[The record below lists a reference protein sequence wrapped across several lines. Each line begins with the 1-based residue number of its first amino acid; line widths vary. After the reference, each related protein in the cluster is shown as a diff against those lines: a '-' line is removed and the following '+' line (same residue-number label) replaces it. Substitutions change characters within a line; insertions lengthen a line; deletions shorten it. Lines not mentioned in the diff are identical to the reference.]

1 MPGSLVRSPGQTD
14 MGDRSGAASLV
25 QKQIEQIEH
34 SDDDRDRG
42 SMVLVLT
49 TAVFYFPDPILR
61 ACR

>member
-1 MPGSLVRSPGQTD
+1 

-49 TAVFYFPDPILR
+49 KLFFISQ
-61 ACR
+61 